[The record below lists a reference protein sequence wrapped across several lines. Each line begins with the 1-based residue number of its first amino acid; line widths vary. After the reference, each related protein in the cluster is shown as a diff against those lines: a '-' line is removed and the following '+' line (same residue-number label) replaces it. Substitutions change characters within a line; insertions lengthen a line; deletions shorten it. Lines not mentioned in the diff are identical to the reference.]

1 MNKHARSASHLR
13 ILAPLFTLLAAF
25 IVPLPP
31 SAAAP
36 GSLALD
42 EYPCAPLDIVF
53 LLDTTGSM
61 RPAIENVQSEVV
73 DVVSDIDAVSGGG
86 YRVGVVNFSDEGIT
100 VDAAFSPRNADAA
113 KAAISAL
120 KVPSGGG
127 QTSPEM
133 WDEALASIV
142 ENRSA
147 ADVSALKGAGQQ
159 EGDFGVG
166 WRPEA
171 EKIVVLVADSSPGGF
186 DQEYQKKDLDRAFAV
201 AVKAKTKGIRIAT
214 IMVPHE
220 YRGEGAES
228 FLRAV
233 ADLSASSYQATL
245 PDASN
250 LAEGLRLNV
259 KTCAADT
266 DGDGLFDT
274 WEKDGYDADGDG
286 RVDVDLPAMGAD
298 PRHKDLFLQ
307 VNWMAL
313 DGARPCTLGILCLPR
328 TDEVVAPDPEALGR
342 AVAMFADSP
351 VENPDGDS
359 GIALHID
366 AGMLSPQGSGVE
378 QSTMRGGPMSES
390 RAELL
395 QDTRCGAGLAD
406 SDRGMLGDLRA
417 EYVPDERDAVY
428 TWAIYARKITGT
440 GCLGMAVD
448 VPGDTYMLAG
458 SLMKSTLLEASTF
471 VHELGHTL
479 GLRHGGLDD
488 VNGKPNYLS
497 LMNYDYNLGD
507 GLIRDDKAGVL
518 DYSRFDL
525 APLDLD
531 AGLEE
536 SIGVVEVPGTL
547 TPQGYGIL
555 YHCADGD
562 GGSADLRS
570 AKVLSPVDWNCDG
583 DASDSE
589 ITGSVARGGEYP
601 EEGILSSR
609 NDWTSITF
617 SGGLRGGLQTI
628 GEPVDEEGLDYQSW
642 RQTARE
648 YAVEV
653 FDPGTVD
660 VGRQARQVR
669 VLVAIRNVG
678 LERDSYV
685 VSSAGQGDWRPE
697 TVDTT
702 VQVEPDST
710 GLATVDVPLNEA
722 WAETDVPLSLTVS
735 VQSQSA
741 DWVEATRTITLQPVD
756 VREPNPD
763 AELSVSPGE
772 PSAGKPFVVA
782 ADGFSPDTPVMVVS
796 DQDWFEPVAAQS
808 DSTGAI
814 SVEVPGASVAGQ
826 GEVSAIGVAPST
838 DMNPNDVDPTELDG
852 SSQEE
857 WMDPEPET
865 LVEPGLLELQPRI
878 AAAQVV
884 VVPGMNWLPRITVGA
899 LAGVGLLVVALLLR
913 RNRRRRASARVG

>member
-1 MNKHARSASHLR
+1 MDKHARSASVMR
-13 ILAPLFTLLAAF
+13 VLAPLLTLLAAF
-25 IVPLPP
+25 TVPLPP

-36 GSLALD
+36 GPLD

-61 RPAIENVQSEVV
+61 RPAIKNVQSEVA
-73 DVVSDIDAVSGGG
+73 DVVSDIDAVSGGD
-86 YRVGVVNFSDEGIT
+86 YRVGAVSFSDDGIAVNT
-100 VDAAFSPRNADAA
+100 AFSSGNADTA

-120 KVPSGGG
+120 RVSSGGG

-142 ENRSA
+142 DNRSA

-159 EGDFGVG
+159 EGDFDVG

-186 DQEYQKKDLDRAFAV
+186 DQEYQKKDLDRAFTV

-220 YRGEGAES
+220 YREEGAES

-286 RVDVDLPAMGAD
+286 KVDVDLPAMGAD

-328 TDEVVAPDPEALGR
+328 TDEVVAPDPEALRR

-351 VENPDGDS
+351 VENPDGES

-406 SDRGMLGDLRA
+406 SDRGMLSDLRA

-448 VPGDTYMLAG
+448 VPGDTYMVAG

-507 GLIRDDKAGVL
+507 GLIRDDNPGVL

-536 SIGVVEVPGTL
+536 SIGVVEVPGTV

-555 YHCADGD
+555 YHCADGN

-570 AKVLSPVDWNCDG
+570 AKVLAAVDWNCDG
-583 DASDSE
+583 DTSDSD

-601 EEGILSSR
+601 EDGILTSR

-617 SGGLRGGLQTI
+617 SGGLRGGLQTG
-628 GEPVDEEGLDYQSW
+628 GEPADEEGLDYQSW
-642 RQTARE
+642 RQTPRE

-660 VGRQARQVR
+660 VGRQARRVR
-669 VLVAIRNVG
+669 ILLAIRNVG
-678 LERDSYV
+678 LKPDSYV

-702 VQVEPDST
+702 LQVEPEST
-710 GLATVDVPLNEA
+710 GLATVDVPLNEP

-741 DWVEATRTITLQPVD
+741 DWVAATRAVTLQPDD
-756 VREPNPD
+756 VGEPDPD
-763 AELSVSPGE
+763 TPLSVSPVE
-772 PSAGKPFVVA
+772 PPIGKPFVVA
-782 ADGFSPDTPVMVVS
+782 ADGFAPDTPVMVVS
-796 DQDWFEPVAAQS
+796 DQGWFEPVMAQS
-808 DSTGAI
+808 DSAGAI

-826 GEVSAIGVAPST
+826 GEVSAIGVAPT
-838 DMNPNDVDPTELDG
+838 ADLDPNADDQTELDDPSPG
-852 SSQEE
+852 E
-857 WMDPEPET
+857 WIDPEPAA

-884 VVPGMNWLPRITVGA
+884 VVPGVNWLPRIAMGA
-899 LAGVGLLVVALLLR
+899 LVVVGLLVVTLLLR
-913 RNRRRRASARVG
+913 RNRRRRASVRVN